1 MLIIERT
8 PDEAFRIGEDI
19 LVRILR
25 VKGKKVII
33 GIDAPKN
40 ILILRTELEEKIND
54 GEKNGNH

>member
-54 GEKNGNH
+54 GEKSGNH